1 MLRQVGLNFMMMKP
15 GIIRHGQWYS
25 GYKGN
30 TNFKDNMEELFIK
43 VCEKMDEKP
52 PVTDKD
58 HFTLNMV

>member
-1 MLRQVGLNFMMMKP
+1 MVN
-15 GIIRHGQWYS
+15 GIPIAQ
-25 GYKGN
+25 YKGN

-58 HFTLNMV
+58 LAEYGISYVYVSILDQRWFRK